1 MATFVEIDGGVVEW
15 INPRIRGEDA
25 LPPEYL
31 ARSGPKMYL
40 EGGILH
46 LYLDHPEG
54 RSWPVWL
61 ALTEGSRVPKNY
73 EGRIKMAARRA
84 EKRLSAIMLRE
95 FWDRELAHFLG
106 VLAAENREEVA

>member
-31 ARSGPKMYL
+31 DGVGPKMYL

-54 RSWPVWL
+54 RNLPFWL
-61 ALTEGSRVPKNY
+61 SLTEGSRVPKNY

-95 FWDRELAHFLG
+95 FQKAEIDHFLG
-106 VLAAENREEVA
+106 VLAREEAA